1 MEHLRNLEK
10 RYGIDVRVYN
20 PIDVS
25 SFQPTE
31 KAKLIWLEAAGSVT
45 LEFPDLVGLVKKA
58 QTHHVL
64 TALDNT
70 WGAGLAF
77 NAFDF
82 SDAHLSVDVTVHALT
97 KYPSGGGDILMGSV
111 VTRERALHH
120 QLFRTHAIQGI
131 SVSGDDV
138 AQVQRSLAS
147 MRIRY
152 AAQSESALQL
162 LAWLKQ
168 QPEFV
173 QVLHPADSSAA
184 GHSYWKD
191 ICVDQ
196 HSAGLVSVI
205 FKPEF
210 DLQDI
215 RQFCDALSLFKLGF
229 SWGGPVSLVMLYDLK
244 DMRALEHTHLQQGRS
259 MSTPIIIAKKTTN
272 TQQDVVLHSKF
283 ANRHGLI
290 AGATGTGK
298 TVTLKVLAESFSR
311 LGVPVFLADA
321 KGDVSSLAQA
331 GASNP
336 KFDERIKSLGIDSI
350 PFAASPVVFWDLFA
364 EQGHPI
370 RTTITEIGPLL
381 LARMLNLN
389 DTQEGVL
396 SAVFRIADDQGMLLI
411 DFKDLKAMIG
421 YVSEHAAEFKAE
433 YGNLSPASLGAI
445 QRNLLALADQ
455 GGDQFFGEPSLNILD
470 FIQTDSNGHGYINI
484 LAADKLMNTPKLYAT
499 FLLWM
504 LSELFEQLP
513 EVGDMD
519 KPKLVFFFDE
529 AHLLFD
535 NASAALQEKIE
546 QVVRLIRSKGVG
558 IYFVTQNPL
567 DLPESVLG
575 QLGNRVQHALRAFT
589 PKDQKAVKT
598 AADTF
603 RANPEFK
610 VEQAITELA
619 VGEALISCLDE
630 QGTPQVVE
638 RAWVMPPYSS
648 FSPIS
653 PEQRQTLISQ
663 SIVAGIYEK
672 SLDRE
677 SAFELLQNKVVER
690 QQQAVQIEQEKQ
702 QTKEQEALAK
712 QKAKEAETLA
722 KQQAR
727 EQERIAKEQQKEAE
741 REAKQR
747 EKLIQD
753 TVGTFAKSAARS
765 LGGSTGQKI
774 VRGLLG
780 SLFGRK

>member
-1 MEHLRNLEK
+1 
-10 RYGIDVRVYN
+10 
-20 PIDVS
+20 
-25 SFQPTE
+25 
-31 KAKLIWLEAAGSVT
+31 
-45 LEFPDLVGLVKKA
+45 
-58 QTHHVL
+58 
-64 TALDNT
+64 
-70 WGAGLAF
+70 
-77 NAFDF
+77 
-82 SDAHLSVDVTVHALT
+82 
-97 KYPSGGGDILMGSV
+97 
-111 VTRERALHH
+111 
-120 QLFRTHAIQGI
+120 
-131 SVSGDDV
+131 
-138 AQVQRSLAS
+138 
-147 MRIRY
+147 
-152 AAQSESALQL
+152 
-162 LAWLKQ
+162 
-168 QPEFV
+168 
-173 QVLHPADSSAA
+173 
-184 GHSYWKD
+184 
-191 ICVDQ
+191 
-196 HSAGLVSVI
+196 
-205 FKPEF
+205 
-210 DLQDI
+210 
-215 RQFCDALSLFKLGF
+215 
-229 SWGGPVSLVMLYDLK
+229 
-244 DMRALEHTHLQQGRS
+244 

-336 KFDERIKSLGIDSI
+336 KFDERIKSLGINSI

-567 DLPESVLG
+567 DLPESVLW

-630 QGTPQVVE
+630 QGTPQVVQ

-653 PEQRQTLISQ
+653 SEQRQALISQ

-672 SLDRE
+672 RLDHE

-702 QTKEQEALAK
+702 QAKEQEALAK

>member
-1 MEHLRNLEK
+1 
-10 RYGIDVRVYN
+10 
-20 PIDVS
+20 
-25 SFQPTE
+25 
-31 KAKLIWLEAAGSVT
+31 
-45 LEFPDLVGLVKKA
+45 
-58 QTHHVL
+58 
-64 TALDNT
+64 
-70 WGAGLAF
+70 
-77 NAFDF
+77 
-82 SDAHLSVDVTVHALT
+82 
-97 KYPSGGGDILMGSV
+97 
-111 VTRERALHH
+111 
-120 QLFRTHAIQGI
+120 
-131 SVSGDDV
+131 
-138 AQVQRSLAS
+138 
-147 MRIRY
+147 
-152 AAQSESALQL
+152 
-162 LAWLKQ
+162 
-168 QPEFV
+168 
-173 QVLHPADSSAA
+173 
-184 GHSYWKD
+184 
-191 ICVDQ
+191 
-196 HSAGLVSVI
+196 
-205 FKPEF
+205 
-210 DLQDI
+210 
-215 RQFCDALSLFKLGF
+215 
-229 SWGGPVSLVMLYDLK
+229 
-244 DMRALEHTHLQQGRS
+244 

-470 FIQTDSNGHGYINI
+470 FIQTDSNGRGYINI

-630 QGTPQVVE
+630 QGTPQVVQ

-653 PEQRQTLISQ
+653 SEQRQALISQ

-672 SLDRE
+672 RLDRE

-702 QTKEQEALAK
+702 QAKEQELLAK
-712 QKAKEAETLA
+712 QQAKEAKTLA

-727 EQERIAKEQQKEAE
+727 EQERIAKEQQKGAE

>member
-1 MEHLRNLEK
+1 
-10 RYGIDVRVYN
+10 
-20 PIDVS
+20 
-25 SFQPTE
+25 
-31 KAKLIWLEAAGSVT
+31 
-45 LEFPDLVGLVKKA
+45 
-58 QTHHVL
+58 
-64 TALDNT
+64 
-70 WGAGLAF
+70 
-77 NAFDF
+77 
-82 SDAHLSVDVTVHALT
+82 
-97 KYPSGGGDILMGSV
+97 
-111 VTRERALHH
+111 
-120 QLFRTHAIQGI
+120 
-131 SVSGDDV
+131 
-138 AQVQRSLAS
+138 
-147 MRIRY
+147 
-152 AAQSESALQL
+152 
-162 LAWLKQ
+162 
-168 QPEFV
+168 
-173 QVLHPADSSAA
+173 
-184 GHSYWKD
+184 
-191 ICVDQ
+191 
-196 HSAGLVSVI
+196 
-205 FKPEF
+205 
-210 DLQDI
+210 
-215 RQFCDALSLFKLGF
+215 
-229 SWGGPVSLVMLYDLK
+229 
-244 DMRALEHTHLQQGRS
+244 

-336 KFDERIKSLGIDSI
+336 KFDERIKSLGINSI

-648 FSPIS
+648 FTPIS
-653 PEQRQTLISQ
+653 PEQRQALISQ

-690 QQQAVQIEQEKQ
+690 QQQAIQIEQEKQ
-702 QTKEQEALAK
+702 QAKEQELLAK

>member
-1 MEHLRNLEK
+1 
-10 RYGIDVRVYN
+10 
-20 PIDVS
+20 
-25 SFQPTE
+25 
-31 KAKLIWLEAAGSVT
+31 
-45 LEFPDLVGLVKKA
+45 
-58 QTHHVL
+58 
-64 TALDNT
+64 
-70 WGAGLAF
+70 
-77 NAFDF
+77 
-82 SDAHLSVDVTVHALT
+82 
-97 KYPSGGGDILMGSV
+97 
-111 VTRERALHH
+111 
-120 QLFRTHAIQGI
+120 
-131 SVSGDDV
+131 
-138 AQVQRSLAS
+138 
-147 MRIRY
+147 
-152 AAQSESALQL
+152 
-162 LAWLKQ
+162 
-168 QPEFV
+168 
-173 QVLHPADSSAA
+173 
-184 GHSYWKD
+184 
-191 ICVDQ
+191 
-196 HSAGLVSVI
+196 
-205 FKPEF
+205 
-210 DLQDI
+210 
-215 RQFCDALSLFKLGF
+215 
-229 SWGGPVSLVMLYDLK
+229 
-244 DMRALEHTHLQQGRS
+244 

-272 TQQDVVLHSKF
+272 TQKDVVLHSKF

-535 NASAALQEKIE
+535 NANAALQEKIE

-630 QGTPQVVE
+630 QGTPQVVQ

-648 FSPIS
+648 FSPIIS
-653 PEQRQTLISQ
+653 EQRQALISQ

-672 SLDRE
+672 RLDRE

-702 QTKEQEALAK
+702 QAKEQELLAK
-712 QKAKEAETLA
+712 QQAKEAETLA

>member
-1 MEHLRNLEK
+1 
-10 RYGIDVRVYN
+10 
-20 PIDVS
+20 
-25 SFQPTE
+25 
-31 KAKLIWLEAAGSVT
+31 
-45 LEFPDLVGLVKKA
+45 
-58 QTHHVL
+58 
-64 TALDNT
+64 
-70 WGAGLAF
+70 
-77 NAFDF
+77 
-82 SDAHLSVDVTVHALT
+82 
-97 KYPSGGGDILMGSV
+97 
-111 VTRERALHH
+111 
-120 QLFRTHAIQGI
+120 
-131 SVSGDDV
+131 
-138 AQVQRSLAS
+138 
-147 MRIRY
+147 
-152 AAQSESALQL
+152 
-162 LAWLKQ
+162 
-168 QPEFV
+168 
-173 QVLHPADSSAA
+173 
-184 GHSYWKD
+184 
-191 ICVDQ
+191 
-196 HSAGLVSVI
+196 
-205 FKPEF
+205 
-210 DLQDI
+210 
-215 RQFCDALSLFKLGF
+215 
-229 SWGGPVSLVMLYDLK
+229 
-244 DMRALEHTHLQQGRS
+244 
-259 MSTPIIIAKKTTN
+259 MSTPIVIAKKTTDT
-272 TQQDVVLHSKF
+272 TQDIVLHSQF

-311 LGVPVFLADA
+311 IGVPVFLADA

-331 GASNP
+331 GSSNP

-350 PFAASPVVFWDLFA
+350 PFAASPVVFWDLFG

-370 RTTITEIGPLL
+370 RSTISEIGPLL
-381 LARMLNLN
+381 LAQMLNLN

-396 SAVFRIADDQGMLLI
+396 SAVFRIADDQGLLLI
-411 DFKDLKAMIG
+411 DFKDLKAMLG

-603 RANPEFK
+603 RANSEFK
-610 VEQAITELA
+610 VEQAITELGI
-619 VGEALISCLDE
+619 GEALISCLDE
-630 QGTPQVVE
+630 QGIPQIVE

-653 PEQRQTLISQ
+653 PEQRQVLISQ

-677 SAFELLQNKVVER
+677 SAFELLQNKVAER
-690 QQQAVQIEQEKQ
+690 QQQAVQVEQEKQ
-702 QTKEQEALAK
+702 LAKEQEALAK
-712 QKAKEAETLA
+712 QQAKEAEAMA

-741 REAKQR
+741 HEAKQR

-780 SLFGRK
+780 SLFGGK

>member
-1 MEHLRNLEK
+1 
-10 RYGIDVRVYN
+10 
-20 PIDVS
+20 
-25 SFQPTE
+25 
-31 KAKLIWLEAAGSVT
+31 
-45 LEFPDLVGLVKKA
+45 
-58 QTHHVL
+58 
-64 TALDNT
+64 
-70 WGAGLAF
+70 
-77 NAFDF
+77 
-82 SDAHLSVDVTVHALT
+82 
-97 KYPSGGGDILMGSV
+97 
-111 VTRERALHH
+111 
-120 QLFRTHAIQGI
+120 
-131 SVSGDDV
+131 
-138 AQVQRSLAS
+138 
-147 MRIRY
+147 
-152 AAQSESALQL
+152 
-162 LAWLKQ
+162 
-168 QPEFV
+168 
-173 QVLHPADSSAA
+173 
-184 GHSYWKD
+184 
-191 ICVDQ
+191 
-196 HSAGLVSVI
+196 
-205 FKPEF
+205 
-210 DLQDI
+210 
-215 RQFCDALSLFKLGF
+215 
-229 SWGGPVSLVMLYDLK
+229 
-244 DMRALEHTHLQQGRS
+244 

-336 KFDERIKSLGIDSI
+336 KFDERIKSLGINSI

-648 FSPIS
+648 FTPIS
-653 PEQRQTLISQ
+653 PEQRQALISQ

-672 SLDRE
+672 RLDRE

-702 QTKEQEALAK
+702 QAKEQELLAK
-712 QKAKEAETLA
+712 QQAKEAETLA

>member
-1 MEHLRNLEK
+1 
-10 RYGIDVRVYN
+10 
-20 PIDVS
+20 
-25 SFQPTE
+25 
-31 KAKLIWLEAAGSVT
+31 
-45 LEFPDLVGLVKKA
+45 
-58 QTHHVL
+58 
-64 TALDNT
+64 
-70 WGAGLAF
+70 
-77 NAFDF
+77 
-82 SDAHLSVDVTVHALT
+82 
-97 KYPSGGGDILMGSV
+97 
-111 VTRERALHH
+111 
-120 QLFRTHAIQGI
+120 
-131 SVSGDDV
+131 
-138 AQVQRSLAS
+138 
-147 MRIRY
+147 
-152 AAQSESALQL
+152 
-162 LAWLKQ
+162 
-168 QPEFV
+168 
-173 QVLHPADSSAA
+173 
-184 GHSYWKD
+184 
-191 ICVDQ
+191 
-196 HSAGLVSVI
+196 
-205 FKPEF
+205 
-210 DLQDI
+210 
-215 RQFCDALSLFKLGF
+215 
-229 SWGGPVSLVMLYDLK
+229 
-244 DMRALEHTHLQQGRS
+244 

-546 QVVRLIRSKGVG
+546 QVLRLIRSKGVG

-653 PEQRQTLISQ
+653 PEQRQALISQ

-672 SLDRE
+672 RLDRE

-702 QTKEQEALAK
+702 QAKEQELLAK
-712 QKAKEAETLA
+712 QQAKEAETLA

>member
-1 MEHLRNLEK
+1 
-10 RYGIDVRVYN
+10 
-20 PIDVS
+20 
-25 SFQPTE
+25 
-31 KAKLIWLEAAGSVT
+31 
-45 LEFPDLVGLVKKA
+45 
-58 QTHHVL
+58 
-64 TALDNT
+64 
-70 WGAGLAF
+70 
-77 NAFDF
+77 
-82 SDAHLSVDVTVHALT
+82 
-97 KYPSGGGDILMGSV
+97 
-111 VTRERALHH
+111 
-120 QLFRTHAIQGI
+120 
-131 SVSGDDV
+131 
-138 AQVQRSLAS
+138 
-147 MRIRY
+147 
-152 AAQSESALQL
+152 
-162 LAWLKQ
+162 
-168 QPEFV
+168 
-173 QVLHPADSSAA
+173 
-184 GHSYWKD
+184 
-191 ICVDQ
+191 
-196 HSAGLVSVI
+196 
-205 FKPEF
+205 
-210 DLQDI
+210 
-215 RQFCDALSLFKLGF
+215 
-229 SWGGPVSLVMLYDLK
+229 
-244 DMRALEHTHLQQGRS
+244 

-653 PEQRQTLISQ
+653 SEQRQALISQ

-672 SLDRE
+672 HLDRE

-702 QTKEQEALAK
+702 QAKEQEALAK
-712 QKAKEAETLA
+712 QQAKEAETLA

>member
-1 MEHLRNLEK
+1 
-10 RYGIDVRVYN
+10 
-20 PIDVS
+20 
-25 SFQPTE
+25 
-31 KAKLIWLEAAGSVT
+31 
-45 LEFPDLVGLVKKA
+45 
-58 QTHHVL
+58 
-64 TALDNT
+64 
-70 WGAGLAF
+70 
-77 NAFDF
+77 
-82 SDAHLSVDVTVHALT
+82 
-97 KYPSGGGDILMGSV
+97 
-111 VTRERALHH
+111 
-120 QLFRTHAIQGI
+120 
-131 SVSGDDV
+131 
-138 AQVQRSLAS
+138 
-147 MRIRY
+147 
-152 AAQSESALQL
+152 
-162 LAWLKQ
+162 
-168 QPEFV
+168 
-173 QVLHPADSSAA
+173 
-184 GHSYWKD
+184 
-191 ICVDQ
+191 
-196 HSAGLVSVI
+196 
-205 FKPEF
+205 
-210 DLQDI
+210 
-215 RQFCDALSLFKLGF
+215 
-229 SWGGPVSLVMLYDLK
+229 
-244 DMRALEHTHLQQGRS
+244 

-470 FIQTDSNGHGYINI
+470 FIQTDSNGYGYINI

-558 IYFVTQNPL
+558 IYFVTQIPL

-653 PEQRQTLISQ
+653 PEQRQALISQ

-672 SLDRE
+672 RLDRE

>member
-1 MEHLRNLEK
+1 
-10 RYGIDVRVYN
+10 
-20 PIDVS
+20 
-25 SFQPTE
+25 
-31 KAKLIWLEAAGSVT
+31 
-45 LEFPDLVGLVKKA
+45 
-58 QTHHVL
+58 
-64 TALDNT
+64 
-70 WGAGLAF
+70 
-77 NAFDF
+77 
-82 SDAHLSVDVTVHALT
+82 
-97 KYPSGGGDILMGSV
+97 
-111 VTRERALHH
+111 
-120 QLFRTHAIQGI
+120 
-131 SVSGDDV
+131 
-138 AQVQRSLAS
+138 
-147 MRIRY
+147 
-152 AAQSESALQL
+152 
-162 LAWLKQ
+162 
-168 QPEFV
+168 
-173 QVLHPADSSAA
+173 
-184 GHSYWKD
+184 
-191 ICVDQ
+191 
-196 HSAGLVSVI
+196 
-205 FKPEF
+205 
-210 DLQDI
+210 
-215 RQFCDALSLFKLGF
+215 
-229 SWGGPVSLVMLYDLK
+229 
-244 DMRALEHTHLQQGRS
+244 
-259 MSTPIIIAKKTTN
+259 MSTPIVIAKKTTD
-272 TQQDVVLHSKF
+272 TSQEIVLHSQF

-311 LGVPVFLADA
+311 IGVPVFLADA

-331 GASNP
+331 GSSSP
-336 KFDERIKSLGIDSI
+336 KFDERLKTLGIDAI
-350 PFAASPVVFWDLFA
+350 PFAASPVVFWDLFG

-370 RTTITEIGPLL
+370 RSTVSEIGPLL

-396 SAVFRIADDQGMLLI
+396 SAVFRIADDQGLLLI
-411 DFKDLKAMIG
+411 DFKDLKAMLS

-470 FIQTDSNGHGYINI
+470 FIQTDSEGRGYINL

-598 AADTF
+598 AAATF
-603 RANPEFK
+603 RANPSFD
-610 VEQAITELA
+610 VEQAITELG

-630 QGTPQVVE
+630 QGTPQIVE
-638 RAWVMPPYSS
+638 RGWVMPPYSA

-653 PEQRQTLISQ
+653 FETRKNLMAQ
-663 SIVAGIYEK
+663 SIVAGVYEQ
-672 SLDRE
+672 SVDRD
-677 SAFELLQNKVVER
+677 SAYERLQQKVAER
-690 QQQAVQIEQEKQ
+690 QQQTESEASAKEQAKQ
-702 QTKEQEALAK
+702 QEALAK
-712 QKAKEAETLA
+712 QQAK
-722 KQQAR
+722 
-727 EQERIAKEQQKEAE
+727 EQERLAREQQKEAD
-741 REAKQR
+741 RAAKQR
-747 EKLIQD
+747 EKLTQD
-753 TVGTFAKSAARS
+753 IVGTFAKSAARS

-780 SLFGRK
+780 SLFGGK

>member
-1 MEHLRNLEK
+1 
-10 RYGIDVRVYN
+10 
-20 PIDVS
+20 
-25 SFQPTE
+25 
-31 KAKLIWLEAAGSVT
+31 
-45 LEFPDLVGLVKKA
+45 
-58 QTHHVL
+58 
-64 TALDNT
+64 
-70 WGAGLAF
+70 
-77 NAFDF
+77 
-82 SDAHLSVDVTVHALT
+82 
-97 KYPSGGGDILMGSV
+97 MG
-111 VTRERALHH
+111 
-120 QLFRTHAIQGI
+120 
-131 SVSGDDV
+131 
-138 AQVQRSLAS
+138 
-147 MRIRY
+147 
-152 AAQSESALQL
+152 
-162 LAWLKQ
+162 
-168 QPEFV
+168 
-173 QVLHPADSSAA
+173 
-184 GHSYWKD
+184 
-191 ICVDQ
+191 
-196 HSAGLVSVI
+196 
-205 FKPEF
+205 
-210 DLQDI
+210 
-215 RQFCDALSLFKLGF
+215 
-229 SWGGPVSLVMLYDLK
+229 
-244 DMRALEHTHLQQGRS
+244 
-259 MSTPIIIAKKTTN
+259 TPIVIAKKTQDT
-272 TQQDVVLHSKF
+272 TQDVVLHSQF

-298 TVTLKVLAESFSR
+298 TVTLKVLAENFSR
-311 LGVPVFLADA
+311 IGVPVFLADA
-321 KGDVSSLAQA
+321 KGDVSSLAKA
-331 GASNP
+331 GESNP
-336 KFDERIKSLGIDSI
+336 KFDARIQSLHIDSI
-350 PFAASPVVFWDLFA
+350 PFAASPVVFWDLFG

-370 RTTITEIGPLL
+370 RTTISEIGPLL
-381 LARMLNLN
+381 LARILNLN

-396 SAVFRIADDQGMLLI
+396 SAVFRIADDQGMLLL
-411 DFKDLKAMIG
+411 DFKDLKAMIS
-421 YVSEHAAEFKAE
+421 YVSEHAAEFKND

-455 GGDQFFGEPSLNILD
+455 GGDKFFGEPALDIMD
-470 FIQTDSNGHGYINI
+470 FIQTDAQGRGNINV

-535 NASAALQEKIE
+535 NASPALQEKIE

-610 VEQAITELA
+610 VDQVITELA

-630 QGTPQVVE
+630 QGTPQIVE

-653 PEQRQTLISQ
+653 TDERKALMAS
-663 SIVAGIYEK
+663 SIVSGVYDTEA
-672 SLDRE
+672 DRE
-677 SAFELLQNKVVER
+677 SAFEKLQNKVQER
-690 QQQAVQIEQEKQ
+690 QQQAAQAEVDKVQA
-702 QTKEQEALAK
+702 KEQEAIAK
-712 QKAKEAETLA
+712 QQAKEAEALA

-727 EQERIAKEQQKEAE
+727 EQERIAREQQKEAE
-741 REAKQR
+741 RSAKQR

>member
-1 MEHLRNLEK
+1 
-10 RYGIDVRVYN
+10 
-20 PIDVS
+20 
-25 SFQPTE
+25 
-31 KAKLIWLEAAGSVT
+31 
-45 LEFPDLVGLVKKA
+45 
-58 QTHHVL
+58 
-64 TALDNT
+64 
-70 WGAGLAF
+70 
-77 NAFDF
+77 
-82 SDAHLSVDVTVHALT
+82 
-97 KYPSGGGDILMGSV
+97 
-111 VTRERALHH
+111 
-120 QLFRTHAIQGI
+120 
-131 SVSGDDV
+131 
-138 AQVQRSLAS
+138 
-147 MRIRY
+147 
-152 AAQSESALQL
+152 
-162 LAWLKQ
+162 
-168 QPEFV
+168 
-173 QVLHPADSSAA
+173 
-184 GHSYWKD
+184 
-191 ICVDQ
+191 
-196 HSAGLVSVI
+196 
-205 FKPEF
+205 
-210 DLQDI
+210 
-215 RQFCDALSLFKLGF
+215 
-229 SWGGPVSLVMLYDLK
+229 
-244 DMRALEHTHLQQGRS
+244 

-336 KFDERIKSLGIDSI
+336 KFDERIKSLGINSI

-630 QGTPQVVE
+630 QGTPQIVE

-690 QQQAVQIEQEKQ
+690 QQQAVQIEREKQ
-702 QTKEQEALAK
+702 QAKEQEALAK
-712 QKAKEAETLA
+712 QQAKEAETLA

-727 EQERIAKEQQKEAE
+727 EQARISKEQQKEAE

>member
-1 MEHLRNLEK
+1 
-10 RYGIDVRVYN
+10 
-20 PIDVS
+20 
-25 SFQPTE
+25 
-31 KAKLIWLEAAGSVT
+31 
-45 LEFPDLVGLVKKA
+45 
-58 QTHHVL
+58 
-64 TALDNT
+64 
-70 WGAGLAF
+70 
-77 NAFDF
+77 
-82 SDAHLSVDVTVHALT
+82 
-97 KYPSGGGDILMGSV
+97 
-111 VTRERALHH
+111 
-120 QLFRTHAIQGI
+120 
-131 SVSGDDV
+131 
-138 AQVQRSLAS
+138 
-147 MRIRY
+147 
-152 AAQSESALQL
+152 
-162 LAWLKQ
+162 
-168 QPEFV
+168 
-173 QVLHPADSSAA
+173 
-184 GHSYWKD
+184 
-191 ICVDQ
+191 
-196 HSAGLVSVI
+196 
-205 FKPEF
+205 
-210 DLQDI
+210 
-215 RQFCDALSLFKLGF
+215 
-229 SWGGPVSLVMLYDLK
+229 
-244 DMRALEHTHLQQGRS
+244 

-535 NASAALQEKIE
+535 NASAELQEKIE

-630 QGTPQVVE
+630 QGTPQIVE

-702 QTKEQEALAK
+702 QAKEQEALAK
-712 QKAKEAETLA
+712 QQAKEAETLA

-727 EQERIAKEQQKEAE
+727 EQARISKEQQKEAE

-753 TVGTFAKSAARS
+753 TVGTFAKSAAHS

>member
-1 MEHLRNLEK
+1 
-10 RYGIDVRVYN
+10 
-20 PIDVS
+20 
-25 SFQPTE
+25 
-31 KAKLIWLEAAGSVT
+31 
-45 LEFPDLVGLVKKA
+45 
-58 QTHHVL
+58 
-64 TALDNT
+64 
-70 WGAGLAF
+70 
-77 NAFDF
+77 
-82 SDAHLSVDVTVHALT
+82 
-97 KYPSGGGDILMGSV
+97 
-111 VTRERALHH
+111 
-120 QLFRTHAIQGI
+120 
-131 SVSGDDV
+131 
-138 AQVQRSLAS
+138 
-147 MRIRY
+147 
-152 AAQSESALQL
+152 
-162 LAWLKQ
+162 
-168 QPEFV
+168 
-173 QVLHPADSSAA
+173 
-184 GHSYWKD
+184 
-191 ICVDQ
+191 
-196 HSAGLVSVI
+196 
-205 FKPEF
+205 
-210 DLQDI
+210 
-215 RQFCDALSLFKLGF
+215 
-229 SWGGPVSLVMLYDLK
+229 
-244 DMRALEHTHLQQGRS
+244 

-272 TQQDVVLHSKF
+272 TQKDVVLHSKF

-336 KFDERIKSLGIDSI
+336 KFDERIKSLGINSI

-648 FSPIS
+648 FTPIS
-653 PEQRQTLISQ
+653 PEQRQALISQ

-677 SAFELLQNKVVER
+677 SAFELLQNKVIER

-702 QTKEQEALAK
+702 QAKEQELLAK
-712 QKAKEAETLA
+712 QQAKEAETLA